1 MSLVSFNSIAGY
13 SVGEDSTV
21 VINTDGNI
29 TGNVGVFDS
38 ISVSKNITANGN
50 ITVTGTLT
58 ASGMFSTGNI
68 TGSGIVTA
76 GESHVGNIWA
86 SGVVN
91 ATNVVA
97 NSAVIASTII
107 ANTVSGNLVPKT
119 DNTYFLGNSTNRWA
133 NLWLGPGTIYITDTA
148 NTANTAELTVSNG
161 ILQVNGAAGLQSNL
175 ISGNSSLTIAN
186 SGNIALSVA
195 GTSNVAV
202 FNSNGANILGNTTV
216 GNLTVTGNIISN
228 PIYGG
233 FWSNTTQTTANA
245 NVVQVFTLNN
255 TNGHNNVTLGN
266 GASNSRMI
274 INDPGTYNFQF
285 SVQINKTSSS
295 LDSVYI
301 WLRRN
306 GQDIANTSC
315 YFQVDRDTA
324 MVQSWNYVVTTANVG
339 DYVEIAFAT
348 TDTTISFPAIAEQS
362 TPFVRP
368 AIPSIITT
376 IVPVGA

>member
-1 MSLVSFNSIAGY
+1 VAIQSFNSLAGF
-13 SVGEDSTV
+13 SVGESNTL
-21 VINTDGNI
+21 VIDDNNNVIGNI
-29 TGNVGVFDS
+29 GTFNTVNVANS
-38 ISVSKNITANGN
+38 ITSNNITATG
-50 ITVTGTLT
+50 TVT
-58 ASGMFSTGNI
+58 ANYIFSTGNI

-76 GESHVGNIWA
+76 GQSSVGNVFA
-86 SGVVN
+86 SGNVN
-91 ATNVVA
+91 AANVNTTGKVSTNSLSA
-97 NSAVIASTII
+97 NVIL
-107 ANTVSGNLVPKT
+107 GNLIPSVN
-119 DNTYFLGNSTNRWA
+119 NTYFLGNSTNRWA

-195 GTSNVAV
+195 GASNVAV
-202 FNSNGANILGNTTV
+202 FNSNGSNILGNTTV

-274 INDPGTYNFQF
+274 INDTGTYNLQF
-285 SVQINKTSSS
+285 SVQINKTSTS

-315 YFQVDRDTA
+315 YFQVDRNTA

>member
-1 MSLVSFNSIAGY
+1 MAIQSFNSLAGF
-13 SVGEDSTV
+13 SVGESNTL
-21 VINTDGNI
+21 VIDDNNNVIGNI
-29 TGNVGVFDS
+29 GTFNTVNVANS
-38 ISVSKNITANGN
+38 ITSNNITATG
-50 ITVTGTLT
+50 TVT
-58 ASGMFSTGNI
+58 ANYIFSTGNI

-76 GESHVGNIWA
+76 GQSSVGNVFA
-86 SGVVN
+86 SGNVN
-91 ATNVVA
+91 AANVNTTGKVSTNSLSA
-97 NSAVIASTII
+97 NVIL
-107 ANTVSGNLVPKT
+107 GNLIPSV

-161 ILQVNGAAGLQSNL
+161 ILLVNGAAGLQSNL
-175 ISGNSSLTIAN
+175 ISGNSSLTLAN
-186 SGNIALSVA
+186 SGNIVLSVA

-233 FWSNTTQTTANA
+233 FWSNATQTTANA

-348 TDTTISFPAIAEQS
+348 TDTTISFPAIVEQS

>member
-1 MSLVSFNSIAGY
+1 VAIQSFNSLAGF
-13 SVGEDSTV
+13 SVGESNTL
-21 VINTDGNI
+21 VIDDNNNVIGNI
-29 TGNVGVFDS
+29 GTFNTVNVANS
-38 ISVSKNITANGN
+38 ITSNNITATG
-50 ITVTGTLT
+50 TVT
-58 ASGMFSTGNI
+58 ANYIFSTGNI

-76 GESHVGNIWA
+76 GQSSVGNVFA
-86 SGVVN
+86 SGNVN
-91 ATNVVA
+91 AANVNTTGKVSTNSLSA
-97 NSAVIASTII
+97 NVIL
-107 ANTVSGNLVPKT
+107 GNLIPSVN
-119 DNTYFLGNSTNRWA
+119 NTYFLGNSTNRWA

-161 ILQVNGAAGLQSNL
+161 ILQVNGATGLQSNL

-195 GTSNVAV
+195 GASNVAV

-228 PIYGG
+228 PIYGS
-233 FWSNTTQTTANA
+233 FWSNATQTTANA
-245 NVVQVFTLNN
+245 NVVQVFILNN

-274 INDPGTYNFQF
+274 INDPGTYNLQF
-285 SVQINKTSSS
+285 SVQINKTSTN

-315 YFQVDRDTA
+315 YFQVDRNTA

>member
-1 MSLVSFNSIAGY
+1 MAIQSFNSLAGF
-13 SVGEDSTV
+13 SVGESNTL
-21 VINTDGNI
+21 VIDDNNNVIGNI
-29 TGNVGVFDS
+29 GTFNTVNVANS
-38 ISVSKNITANGN
+38 ITSNNITATG
-50 ITVTGTLT
+50 TVT
-58 ASGMFSTGNI
+58 ANYIFSTGNI

-76 GESHVGNIWA
+76 GQSSVGNVFA
-86 SGVVN
+86 SGNVN
-91 ATNVVA
+91 AANVNTTGKVSTNSLSA
-97 NSAVIASTII
+97 NVIL
-107 ANTVSGNLVPKT
+107 GNLIPSVN
-119 DNTYFLGNSTNRWA
+119 NTYFLGNSTNRWA

-161 ILQVNGAAGLQSNL
+161 ILQVNGATGLQSNL

-195 GTSNVAV
+195 GASNVAV

-228 PIYGG
+228 PIYGS
-233 FWSNTTQTTANA
+233 FWSNATQTTANA
-245 NVVQVFTLNN
+245 NVVQVFILNN

-274 INDPGTYNFQF
+274 INDPGTYNLQF
-285 SVQINKTSSS
+285 SVQINKTSTN

-315 YFQVDRDTA
+315 YFQVDRNTA